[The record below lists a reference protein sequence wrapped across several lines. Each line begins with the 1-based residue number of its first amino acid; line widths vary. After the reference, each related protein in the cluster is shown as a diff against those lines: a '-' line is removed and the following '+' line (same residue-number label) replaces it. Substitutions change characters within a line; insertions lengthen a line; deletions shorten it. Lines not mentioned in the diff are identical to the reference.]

1 MKECGAP
8 EAVKP
13 ERAIRGGGARL
24 SLLGLY
30 LFIYFFF
37 FGYFCRSLSAEVKS
51 TGEALAISILCVY
64 VGDLMLG
71 GWSLII
77 RLRLD
82 AYKSIKR
89 SDELRESSSSVRIPQ
104 KR

>member
-1 MKECGAP
+1 MHLRLSSQS
-8 EAVKP
+8 VRSVVV
-13 ERAIRGGGARL
+13 ERACRCWAFI
-24 SLLGLY
+24 Y
-30 LFIYFFF
+30 LFIYF

-51 TGEALAISILCVY
+51 TGEAFAISILCVY